1 MECGGVEDEAKWP
14 EVPHQLRV
22 DPELE
27 EEDEL
32 GVDEEL
38 RGRDEERGRE
48 VEPVGQLEQPLHRR
62 VHCALT
68 LQVILMSHWTWNTG
82 CLKAVVR
89 LNSSLLW

>member
-1 MECGGVEDEAKWP
+1 MFAPHLVKCGGVEDEAEGP

-48 VEPVGQLEQPLHRR
+48 VEPVGQLEQPLHTM
-62 VHCALT
+62 VHLLELET
-68 LQVILMSHWTWNTG
+68 KVHP
-82 CLKAVVR
+82 KVR
-89 LNSSLLW
+89 NHGEGPY

>member
-1 MECGGVEDEAKWP
+1 M
-14 EVPHQLRV
+14 

-62 VHCALT
+62 VHSTLT
-68 LQVILMSHWTWNTG
+68 LSILSHWTWNTG

>member
-1 MECGGVEDEAKWP
+1 M
-14 EVPHQLRV
+14 

-48 VEPVGQLEQPLHRR
+48 VEPVGQLEQPLHTMLILPHRQYC
-62 VHCALT
+62 HTAPGT
-68 LQVILMSHWTWNTG
+68 L
-82 CLKAVVR
+82 AV
-89 LNSSLLW
+89 